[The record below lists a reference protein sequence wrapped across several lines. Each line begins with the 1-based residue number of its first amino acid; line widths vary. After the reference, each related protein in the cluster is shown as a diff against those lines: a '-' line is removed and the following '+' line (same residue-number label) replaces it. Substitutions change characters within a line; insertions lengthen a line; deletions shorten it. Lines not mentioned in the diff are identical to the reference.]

1 MIEALSIVCQGET
14 DSIGTLSGGNQQK
27 VMLARWLAEDCRL
40 LLLDEPFQG
49 VDIRARRDIGRKIR
63 ETAAEPGDPGV
74 RLGTRRG
81 AGSRRPHHRHD
92 RALGRGGIQKRER
105 GSQRDP
111 DSSNR
116 GHAGRF
122 RQRRKD
128 STRMS
133 MNQTETSSAGSR
145 APKPQPGLQRAD
157 RRRHPL
163 RLPGILVGLVIF
175 FSVFANGF
183 AGPRS
188 AVFIF
193 QSVAITGILAL
204 GVTCTLVVGGFDLSI
219 GSVATSSMM
228 LAAYMMVVLEQ
239 PAFVAIIA
247 CLAMGA
253 FIGLING
260 LLIVKTKVPDL
271 LATLGMM
278 FLLVGLQR
286 IPTEGRSIAMGMT
299 LPDGSTAEGVFSPLF
314 LSAWPAP
321 VRLHAG
327 KPVPAPVIFLVVIGI
342 LVWVF
347 LELTRHGRL
356 MYAIGSNERAAS
368 LTGTNVNNYKILAYM
383 ISGVLAS
390 IGGMLLAAR
399 LGRGDIASGTNL
411 LLDAVAAALIGF
423 AVLGAAKPNAFGTA
437 MGALFVGILLQG
449 LTMMNAPYYT
459 QDFIKGLVLVIA
471 LVFTFSLSA
480 RKAGGH

>member
-1 MIEALSIVCQGET
+1 MS
-14 DSIGTLSGGNQQK
+14 
-27 VMLARWLAEDCRL
+27 
-40 LLLDEPFQG
+40 LD
-49 VDIRARRDIGRKIR
+49 
-63 ETAAEPGDPGV
+63 
-74 RLGTRRG
+74 
-81 AGSRRPHHRHD
+81 
-92 RALGRGGIQKRER
+92 
-105 GSQRDP
+105 
-111 DSSNR
+111 
-116 GHAGRF
+116 
-122 RQRRKD
+122 
-128 STRMS
+128 
-133 MNQTETSSAGSR
+133 QTETGRQQDPGDSGVAR
-145 APKPQPGLQRAD
+145 AQRSNRILDLAI
-157 RRRHPL
+157 RYGFL
-163 RLPGILVGLVIF
+163 TLLVGLVIF

-188 AVFIF
+188 AVFVF

-219 GSVATSSMM
+219 GSVATSAMM
-228 LAAYMMVVLEQ
+228 LSAYMMVVLGQ
-239 PAFVAIIA
+239 SAVVSIIA

-260 LLIVKTKVPDL
+260 LLIVKTRVPDL

-286 IPTEGRSIAMGMT
+286 IPTEGRSIATGMT
-299 LPDGSTAEGVFSPLF
+299 MPDGSTADGTFSPLF
-314 LSAWPAP
+314 LQLG
-321 VRLHAG
+321 RHRFDFFLE
-327 KPVPAPVIFLVVIGI
+327 KLLPVPVLFLIGIAI

-368 LTGTNVNNYKILAYM
+368 LAGTNVNRYKILAYV

-390 IGGMLLAAR
+390 IAGMLLSAR

-411 LLDAVAAALIGF
+411 LLDAVAASLIGF

-437 MGALFVGILLQG
+437 IGALFVGILLQG

-459 QDFIKGLVLVIA
+459 QDFVKGAVLVIA

-480 RKAGGH
+480 RRTGSH